1 MSTEFIL
8 ELLFSGFADIMS
20 SRNPKE
26 LQVRLQATVDALRV
40 QSQLPRKPLSQ
51 TLMDL
56 INDCQANHANDP
68 LLNPPRAEQNPFREK
83 SRCTV
88 L

>member
-1 MSTEFIL
+1 MST
-8 ELLFSGFADIMS
+8 
-20 SRNPKE
+20 RNPKE
-26 LQVRLQATVDALRV
+26 LQVRLHATVDALRV
-40 QSQLPRKPLSQ
+40 QAELPRKPLSQ
-51 TLMDL
+51 TLRSL
-56 INDCQANHANDP
+56 IENCQENLQNDP